1 MSNKLIPQ
9 QLETKK
15 LTALTSTKIG
25 STYKLV
31 SKVEIHHQ
39 ALITMITTRSLNKIN
54 SIVSSKIILH
64 ILISV

>member
-15 LTALTSTKIG
+15 LIALTRTKMG

-39 ALITMITTRSLNKIN
+39 ALITMITTRFLKKIN
-54 SIVSSKIILH
+54 SIVSAKIILQ